1 MQNQALRDKLAEE
14 IVTEQRLR
22 LIERD
27 HRSIGSILDNRY
39 SLSAALVTVTCL
51 SSVLAR
57 THSIVFTHCL
67 TNFLV

>member
-39 SLSAALVTVTCL
+39 PLSAAVVIFTCY
-51 SSVLAR
+51 
-57 THSIVFTHCL
+57 FFCY
-67 TNFLV
+67 